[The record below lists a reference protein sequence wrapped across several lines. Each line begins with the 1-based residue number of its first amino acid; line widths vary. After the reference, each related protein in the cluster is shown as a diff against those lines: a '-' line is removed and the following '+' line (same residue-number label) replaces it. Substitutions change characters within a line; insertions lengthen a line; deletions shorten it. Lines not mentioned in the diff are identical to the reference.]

1 MLFTTSITMKN
12 KRLIPYLIC
21 LLAVFTG
28 FAQTPTAAN
37 ATQNTS
43 TNAAPN
49 TNTNA
54 TDSAKKP
61 KVAMSIQVNGVS
73 KYANKKA
80 SNSDET
86 ISNIFPGDYLVV
98 AFNRKDLDSVRKN
111 FNQYR
116 LWINGICFPNMKP
129 LFINESRPGLVFR
142 LERDTAQ
149 NSPWQ
154 LYYSNPNY
162 WRTHQTS
169 AINLGTLT
177 KEYHSKDKTH
187 TINLYTSHLWMRWVF
202 YPCFILL
209 LIVIIKYGR
218 ALLKDTALY
227 TSRGATIGYK
237 TTEVTNADTGV
248 INIKQVPYSLARLQ
262 FLLWLLV
269 IFFGML
275 HIWIITDV
283 LISPTGSTLLLLG
296 ISGGTFYLGNLLDTP
311 SGGGTPL
318 EPAALT
324 AFINNNQSKN
334 LIFDVLNDGKSISL
348 HRLQLLL
355 FTLFL
360 CCYFVTVVIGGLI
373 IPQISDTMLALMGIS
388 STMYAG
394 VKTTEA

>member
-28 FAQTPTAAN
+28 FAQTPAGTN
-37 ATQNTS
+37 ATPNTS
-43 TNAAPN
+43 NTVS
-49 TNTNA
+49 TNTSVNT

-61 KVAMSIQVNGVS
+61 KAATTIQVVSVS
-73 KYANKKA
+73 KYFKKKA
-80 SNSDET
+80 SNSQDT
-86 ISNIFPGDYLVV
+86 ISNIFPGDYLIV
-98 AFNRKDLDSVRKN
+98 AFNRKDLDTVRKN
-111 FNQYR
+111 FTRYR
-116 LWINGICFPNMKP
+116 LWIDGICFPNMKP
-129 LFINESRPGLVFR
+129 LFINESRSGLVFR

-162 WRTHQTS
+162 WKTHRNS
-169 AINLGTLT
+169 VIKLGTLT
-177 KEYHSKDKTH
+177 KEYQPIAKPH
-187 TINLYTSHLWMRWVF
+187 TINLYTSHLWMRWIF
-202 YPCFILL
+202 YPAFILL
-209 LIVIIKYGR
+209 LLVVIRYGQ
-218 ALLKDTALY
+218 ALLKDTALF
-227 TSRGATIGYK
+227 TSRGATITFK
-237 TTEVTNADTGV
+237 TDEATDAAKGI

-311 SGGGTPL
+311 SGGGTKMTP
-318 EPAALT
+318 EELT
-324 AFINNNQSKN
+324 TFISTSQSKN
-334 LIFDVLNDGKSISL
+334 LIFDVLNNGQSISL

-394 VKTTEA
+394 VKTTES

>member
-28 FAQTPTAAN
+28 FAQTPAGTN
-37 ATQNTS
+37 ATPNTS
-43 TNAAPN
+43 NTAS
-49 TNTNA
+49 TNTSVNT

-61 KVAMSIQVNGVS
+61 KAVTTVQVKYVS
-73 KYANKKA
+73 KYLRKKGVHTP
-80 SNSDET
+80 ERIRT
-86 ISNIFPGDYLVV
+86 IFPEDYLIV
-98 AFNRKDLDSVRKN
+98 AFNRKDLDTVRKN
-111 FNQYR
+111 FNEYR
-116 LWINGICFPNMKP
+116 LWIDGICFPNMKP

-154 LYYSNPNY
+154 LYYTNPNY
-162 WRTHQTS
+162 WRTHVTT

-177 KEYHSKDKTH
+177 KEFQPTHKTQ
-187 TINLYTSHLWMRWVF
+187 TIELYTSRVWMRWIF
-202 YPCFILL
+202 YTAFIFLL
-209 LIVIIKYGR
+209 VVIIKYGR

-227 TSRGATIGYK
+227 TSRGATITFK
-237 TTEVTNADTGV
+237 TDEATDAAKGI

-311 SGGGTPL
+311 SGGGTKMTP
-318 EPAALT
+318 EELT
-324 AFINNNQSKN
+324 TFISTSQSKN
-334 LIFDVLNDGKSISL
+334 LIFDVLNNGQSISL

-394 VKTTEA
+394 VKTTES

>member
-1 MLFTTSITMKN
+1 MKHA
-12 KRLIPYLIC
+12 RLIPHLIC
-21 LLAVFTG
+21 LLWVVTG
-28 FAQTPTAAN
+28 FSQTPTAAN

-43 TNAAPN
+43 NNA
-49 TNTNA
+49 TSTTSTNA

-61 KVAMSIQVNGVS
+61 KVATSIQVNGVS
-73 KYANKKA
+73 KYVNKKA
-80 SNSDET
+80 SNSKEA
-86 ISNIFPGDYLVV
+86 ISDIFPGDYLVV
-98 AFNRKDLDSVRKN
+98 AFNRNDLDSVRKN

-116 LWINGICFPNMKP
+116 LWIDGICFPNMKP

-237 TTEVTNADTGV
+237 TTEVTNAATGV

-318 EPAALT
+318 APAALT
-324 AFINNNQSKN
+324 AFINENQSKN

-360 CCYFVTVVIGGLI
+360 CCYFVTAVIGGLI
-373 IPQISDTMLALMGIS
+373 IPQISETMLALMGIS

-394 VKTTEA
+394 VKTTES

>member
-1 MLFTTSITMKN
+1 MKYTS
-12 KRLIPYLIC
+12 LIPHLIC
-21 LLAVFTG
+21 LLWVVTG
-28 FAQTPTAAN
+28 FSQTPTAAN

-49 TNTNA
+49 TNTSA

-61 KVAMSIQVNGVS
+61 KAATSIQVNDVS

-80 SNSDET
+80 SKSDET

-187 TINLYTSHLWMRWVF
+187 TINLFTSHLWMRWVF
-202 YPCFILL
+202 YPCFIFL

-318 EPAALT
+318 APAALT
-324 AFINNNQSKN
+324 AFINENQSKN
-334 LIFDVLNDGKSISL
+334 LLFDVLNDGKSISL

-394 VKTTEA
+394 VKTTES